1 LNHTLE
7 VHIHGVREF
16 ERLEVRERYDGC
28 RWAEVFDFLELA
40 HDLGAHY
47 TTVLIHQLNGSP
59 LSVVCHTVAH
69 QHIELAFV
77 VLDGQHHG
85 HRLSYL
91 HNARHFRGPGP
102 LADLDLHPALQVVA
116 QKVGRDRV

>member
-28 RWAEVFDFLELA
+28 RWAEVFDLLELA

-47 TTVLIHQLNGSP
+47 TAVLIHQLNGSP
-59 LSVVCHTVAH
+59 LSVVCHAVAH
-69 QHIELAFV
+69 QHIELALV

-91 HNARHFRGPGP
+91 HNARHFRGPGS